1 MSTMKPLTLLDIVQ
15 TNTPWVAPD
24 CSLGEAVT
32 RMRDGQFSSLLVVDA
47 QQALGILTEHD
58 LVRLLHDRTP
68 SATPIR
74 EVMSS
79 PVLTVASDMDIHA
92 AYAWLLKQHI
102 RHLVVEAPDKSI
114 LGIVGENDFRRYMG
128 FDVLRQ
134 LDQLDGIIDKE
145 LPTLPPYASL
155 KLALDM
161 MLRERVSYVLVTE
174 EHCPLGLLTEK
185 DIPTLL
191 LQFAQHNPEEVTL
204 AEVMTSPVPS
214 THARQSVSS
223 IASLMQA
230 RNWEYLVITDT
241 QQHTLGVVT
250 LHNLLGRITST
261 LLNQQVRDHQHQLE
275 SALHQ
280 TTDRMNM
287 IADAAHLGL
296 WELDLKSGQLLHSD
310 TLRAITGRDEH
321 STPNNLDE
329 WLARIHPD
337 DHAEV
342 MQKLN
347 AALYSENLFEVEY
360 RAPHAHG
367 HWMWLH
373 VRGQIVQH
381 DSAGNATYA
390 VGTAMDITQ
399 RKRLETTSENERHV
413 LELLAKNLELPVFLS
428 HLALG
433 YESLFEDVLCSVL
446 LLDLSGKYLHSVAA
460 PSLPES
466 YAQQLGQLE
475 IDPQVGSC
483 GTAAYHRELILVD
496 DTTTDPR
503 WKNYQQLANTHHLRT
518 AWATP
523 VVTTHGKVLGT
534 FAMYSTVPRP
544 IHPDELSALRR
555 AAHFAALAVERAH
568 TEQALRQNKEILKR
582 AQAVAQTGSWV
593 IELSNNA
600 IEWSSETYHIFGIP
614 TQQPIDLTRFLAC
627 VHPDDRQAVA
637 TAWQAAVAGANYDI
651 EHRILVQNEIRY
663 VRERAQLEYDDSNH
677 PVRGIGTVQDITEAH
692 RTREQ
697 MQLLAQAVEQ
707 SYNAILITDLNANIQ
722 YANTSFLQRSGYT
735 LDEVIGNNPRIFKSS
750 KTPTSVYI
758 NMWAHLNAGKAWRG
772 ELVNRRK
779 DGSEYYEI
787 TMISPVRQAD
797 GRITNYLAVKEDIT
811 RLKAAEESAQQFANY
826 DALTGLPNRT
836 LLTERAH
843 QTIAL
848 AQHNNRPF
856 AVLFLDLDHFKNI
869 NDTLGHRVG
878 DALLLE
884 LSNRLQAAIRREDT
898 LSRTGGDEFVFL
910 LSDTDAV
917 NAALVAEKL
926 LSVLAQTCHIE
937 QQDLTVTG
945 SIGIAMYPE
954 DGANFD
960 ALGQCADV
968 AMYRAKQ
975 NGRNTVRLFTPD
987 MQSMTSRQMRLENSL
1002 RHAIQRQEMCLH
1014 YQPQLALESGKVV
1027 GAEVLLRWQH
1037 PEFGCVSPA
1046 EFIPIAEES
1055 GQILHIGEWVLRTAM
1070 CQLRTWIDQGLPALP
1085 LAVNLSAIQFRS
1097 PNLLETITD
1106 ILHENDLPPHLSELE
1121 LTESVAMDDPKTVV
1135 SIMDKLYQRGVSLS
1149 IDDFGTG
1156 YSSLSYLKR
1165 FKVHK
1170 LKIDQSFVRHL
1181 IEDTDDRAIIVAIIN
1196 MANSLGFT
1204 TIAEGVE
1211 TQEQM
1216 IFLKQQGCHQVQ
1228 GYFLSRPLPA
1238 AQFMQFLQQHPPT

>member
-1 MSTMKPLTLLDIVQ
+1 MKTLTLHDIVRA
-15 TNTPWVAPD
+15 NTPWVAPH

-32 RMRDGQFSSLLVVDA
+32 RMRDGQFSSLLVVEA

-68 SATPIR
+68 SDTPIR
-74 EVMSS
+74 LVMSF
-79 PVLTVASDMDIHA
+79 PVLTVASNLDIHA

-114 LGIVGENDFRRYMG
+114 LGVVGESDFRRHMG

-134 LDQLDGIIDKE
+134 LDQLEGVIDKE

-161 MLRERVSYVLVTE
+161 MLRERVPYVLITE
-174 EHCPLGLLTEK
+174 EHRPLGLLTEQ
-185 DIPTLL
+185 DIPALL
-191 LQFAQHNPEEVTL
+191 LQISQRNPEEITL
-204 AEVMTSPVPS
+204 SEVMRSPVPS
-214 THARQSVSS
+214 THSQQSVSS
-223 IASLMQA
+223 IANLMQA
-230 RNWEYLVITDT
+230 HNWEYLVITDP

-250 LHNLLGRITST
+250 LHNLLGRITHT
-261 LLNQQVRDHQHQLE
+261 LLNQQAREQQSQLE

-287 IADAAHLGL
+287 IAEAAHLGL
-296 WELDLKSGQLLHSD
+296 WELDLSTGKLFYSD
-310 TLRAITGRDEH
+310 TLRAITGRDEQNA
-321 STPNNLDE
+321 PGNLDE
-329 WLARIHPD
+329 WLARVHPS

-360 RAPHAHG
+360 RAPHADG

-373 VRGQIVQH
+373 VRGQVVQH
-381 DSAGNATYA
+381 DTAGNATFA
-390 VGTAMDITQ
+390 VGTAMDITP
-399 RKRLETTSENERHV
+399 RKRLEIASDNERRV
-413 LELLAKNLELPVFLS
+413 LELLAKSLDLPVFLN
-428 HLALG
+428 HLALS

-446 LLDLSGKYLHSVAA
+446 LLDPSGKYLHSVAA

-466 YAQQLGQLE
+466 YAQQLSQLE
-475 IDPQVGSC
+475 IGPQVGSC
-483 GTAAYHRELILVD
+483 GTAAYNRELTLVD
-496 DTTTDPR
+496 NTATDPR
-503 WKNYQQLANTHHLRT
+503 WQNYQALADAHGLRT

-523 VVTTHGKVLGT
+523 VVTTNGKVLGT
-534 FAMYSTVPRP
+534 LALYSTTART

-555 AAHFAALAVERAH
+555 AAHFAALAIERTH
-568 TEQALRQNKEILKR
+568 TEQALRHNKEILKR

-593 IELSNNA
+593 IELSSNA
-600 IEWSSETYHIFGIP
+600 IEWSNETYRIFGIP
-614 TQQPIDLTRFLAC
+614 LGQRITLENFLSYI
-627 VHPDDRQAVA
+627 HPDDRPTVA
-637 TAWQAAVAGANYDI
+637 AAWQAALEGAAYDI
-651 EHRILVQNEIRY
+651 EHRILVGDEIRY
-663 VRERAQLEYDDSNH
+663 VRERAQMEMDAHNR

-692 RTREQ
+692 QTREQ
-697 MQLLAQAVEQ
+697 MQMLAQAVEQ

-722 YANTSFLQRSGYT
+722 YANGAFLTSSGYT
-735 LDEVIGNNPRIFKSS
+735 LAEVIGKNPRIFKSN
-750 KTPTSVYI
+750 KTPSAIYV
-758 NMWAHLNAGKAWRG
+758 NMWSNLAAGKAWHG

-779 DGSEYYEI
+779 DGNDYHEA
-787 TMISPVRQAD
+787 TMISPVRQAN
-797 GRITNYLAVKEDIT
+797 GRITNYLAIKEDIT
-811 RLKAAEESAQQFANY
+811 RLKAAEESAQQLANY
-826 DALTGLPNRT
+826 DALTGLPNRVM
-836 LLTERAH
+836 LTKRVQQAIE
-843 QTIAL
+843 L
-848 AQHNNRPF
+848 AQHSHRHF

-884 LSNRLQAAIRREDT
+884 LSSRLQATIRREDT

-910 LSDTDAV
+910 LHDTEAE
-917 NAALVAEKL
+917 NAILVAEKL
-926 LSVLAQTCHIE
+926 LFQLAQTCHIE

-975 NGRNTVRLFTPD
+975 SGRNTVRLFTPD
-987 MQSMTSRQMRLENSL
+987 MQSMTSRQMQLENGL
-1002 RHAIQRQEMCLH
+1002 RIAIQRNQMCLH
-1014 YQPQLALESGKVV
+1014 YQPQLDLKTGEVI

-1046 EFIPIAEES
+1046 EFIPIAEDS
-1055 GQILHIGEWVLRTAM
+1055 GQILQIGEWVLRTAM
-1070 CQLRTWIDQGLPALP
+1070 CQLKAWIQLGLPPLP
-1085 LAVNLSAIQFRS
+1085 LAVNLSAIQFRA
-1097 PNLLETITD
+1097 PNLLETITN
-1106 ILHENDLPPHLSELE
+1106 ILQENELPPHLLELE
-1121 LTESVAMDDPKTVV
+1121 LTESVAMDDPKAVV
-1135 SIMDKLYQRGVSLS
+1135 AIMAQLYQRGISLS

-1181 IEDTDDRAIIVAIIN
+1181 IEDTDDRAIIAAIIN

-1211 TQEQM
+1211 NQAQM
-1216 IFLKQQGCHQVQ
+1216 DFLKQQGCDQMQ
-1228 GYFLSRPLPA
+1228 GYFLSRPLA
-1238 AQFMQFLQQHPPT
+1238 AEHFVQFLQQHRPI